1 MKKERPIILC
11 EGVDKD
17 GAVCPLKDN
26 CAFYCVGFKKTKTY
40 HYAWAPFRKN
50 PDRCYYYEERDI
62 DSMIINSLNK
72 N

>member
-1 MKKERPIILC
+1 MKKKDRKILC
-11 EGVDKD
+11 EGVGKD
-17 GAVCPLKDN
+17 GTLCPVKDH
-26 CAFYCVGFKKTKTY
+26 CAWFCVGFDKDKTD
-40 HYAWAPFRKN
+40 HFAWAPFRKN